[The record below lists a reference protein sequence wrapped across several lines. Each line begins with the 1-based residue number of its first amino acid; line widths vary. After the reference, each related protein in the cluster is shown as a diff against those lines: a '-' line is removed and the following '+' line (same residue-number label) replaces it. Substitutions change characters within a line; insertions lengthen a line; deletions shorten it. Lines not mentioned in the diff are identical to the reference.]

1 MKKISIICV
10 ILGTLFLAGC
20 ETTKNAVLE
29 TDGETQLQ
37 IRNYQSRSFD
47 TGDKER
53 VLRATIATLQDFG
66 FIIERADFMLGT
78 VTASKVK
85 HYQPVKI
92 TVSTRQK
99 GKDKIMVRANGQYG
113 TDPIKDPKIYQDF
126 FTSLE
131 KSLFLSANSAD

>member
-1 MKKISIICV
+1 MKKISILCV

-53 VLRATIATLQDFG
+53 VLRATISTLQDFG

-78 VTASKVK
+78 VTASRVK
-85 HYQPVKI
+85 NIQAVKI
-92 TVSTRQK
+92 TVSTRTR
-99 GKDKIMVRANGQYG
+99 GKDKMIVRANAQYG

-126 FTSLE
+126 FTALE